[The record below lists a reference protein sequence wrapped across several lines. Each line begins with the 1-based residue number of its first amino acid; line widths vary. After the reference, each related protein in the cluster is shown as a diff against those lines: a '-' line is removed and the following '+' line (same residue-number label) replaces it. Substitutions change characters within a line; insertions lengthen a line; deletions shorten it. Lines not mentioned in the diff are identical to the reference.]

1 MGGNI
6 SNFERDKEGKR
17 PKVPF
22 PCSEKFFQL
31 AEIIKE
37 KILQENDQVLGVF
50 FGDSG
55 SGKSNL
61 VVKLCYL
68 VSGEKFA
75 LENMAFNKD
84 QYIYAI
90 LKNKKNCVVGDE
102 GISLFHTKEAMR
114 TEGVIMQQLIDQ
126 SRQQNLFL
134 PICMVRLLDTNQI
147 ILDRLNF
154 AVWVWES
161 KELIKDKE
169 GKPVLNEWG
178 KPKYKTIKGNYA
190 IYPDF
195 SKTGGKNYLLPLLS
209 YMEKKKMQ
217 RKNPFIT
224 LPQLPESWGHSGG
237 QIYEDWEGGYKGFF
251 PPNFTEAQYN
261 EKKYSILEKYRNAL
275 ARKKRNMNIDFE
287 TMDKLIKTKV
297 KQTEIAKYLNCS
309 VAEVKIRT
317 RLMKKGYKKH
327 IKKNSNRGKKP
338 LK

>member
-1 MGGNI
+1 
-6 SNFERDKEGKR
+6 
-17 PKVPF
+17 
-22 PCSEKFFQL
+22 
-31 AEIIKE
+31 
-37 KILQENDQVLGVF
+37 
-50 FGDSG
+50 
-55 SGKSNL
+55 
-61 VVKLCYL
+61 L
-68 VSGEKFA
+68 VSGDKFF
-75 LENMAFNKD
+75 LDNIAFNKD
-84 QYIYAI
+84 QYIMAI
-90 LKNKKNCVVGDE
+90 LGNKKNCVVGDE

-134 PICMVRLLDTNQI
+134 TICMVRPLDTNQI
-147 ILDRLNF
+147 ILERLDF

-178 KPKYKTIKGNYA
+178 KFKYKTIKGNYA

-195 SKTGGKNYLLPLLS
+195 SKTGGKNYLLPLLA

-224 LPQLPESWGHSGG
+224 LPQPPESWGHSGG

-261 EKKYSILEKYRNAL
+261 EKKYSILAKYKNAL
-275 ARKKRNMNIDFE
+275 QRKKRNNNIDFN

-297 KQTEIAKYLNCS
+297 KQSEIAKYLNCS
-309 VAEVKIRT
+309 VSEVKIRA
-317 RLMKKGYKKH
+317 RLTKKEHKKH
-327 IKKNSNRGKKP
+327 IKKKGLRGKKHS
-338 LK
+338 K